1 MFWPILFPFW
11 DKIRTFV
18 ELWIKS
24 VRNLLKAGPGREPPG
39 FLFYNS
45 SNFFIAFAFSWSA
58 IFIYGFIAL

>member
-39 FLFYNS
+39 FLFFIVRRTS
-45 SNFFIAFAFSWSA
+45 S
-58 IFIYGFIAL
+58 